1 MARRL
6 TLDLDFSGRR
16 ARQRRCWLLAGV
28 CIGLLACIASVTWY
42 VRIARENSRLS
53 DERDRAAARLQ
64 ATRNSPPVREEV
76 REEYAKLLRAH
87 RELTFG
93 WGRLFAAV
101 EKSVH
106 PEVAILSIQPE
117 ADSGQVRIAG
127 EAKTYADILKLIDAL
142 GAEGTFSS
150 VTLVSHQVKPQ
161 DPVNALRFAL
171 TAVF

>member
-16 ARQRRCWLLAGV
+16 ARMLRRWLLVGAV
-28 CIGLLACIASVTWY
+28 LGLALCIAVLAWY
-42 VRIARENSRLS
+42 AQIMRENNRLAE
-53 DERDRAAARLQ
+53 ERARAVGRLEAARSQ
-64 ATRNSPPVREEV
+64 PVVLEEV
-76 REEYAKLLRAH
+76 RDEYAKLLRAH

-93 WGRLFAAV
+93 WGRMFAAV

-117 ADSGQVRIAG
+117 SDTGQVRIAG
-127 EAKTYADILKLIDAL
+127 EAKTYADILKLVETL
-142 GAEGTFSS
+142 GAEGTFSA
-150 VTLVSHQVKPQ
+150 VTLVSHQAKPQ

>member
-6 TLDLDFSGRR
+6 TLDIDFSGRR
-16 ARQRRCWLLAGV
+16 ARVLRRWLLAGAV
-28 CIGLLACIASVTWY
+28 CGLAACVGVVAWY
-42 VRIARENSRLS
+42 AQIMRENNRLS
-53 DERDRAAARLQ
+53 DERARASARLDAARTL
-64 ATRNSPPVREEV
+64 APVREEV

-93 WGRLFAAV
+93 WGRMFAAV

-117 ADSGQVRIAG
+117 ADTGQVRIAG
-127 EAKTYADILKLIDAL
+127 EAKTYADILKLVDAL
-142 GAEGTFSS
+142 GAEGTFST
-150 VTLVSHQVKPQ
+150 VTLVSHQAKPQ

-171 TAVF
+171 TATF